1 MAMMQS
7 TEACVKSA
15 CVAGEENGV
24 DGEGGFF
31 AVFIHAGTDTY
42 ASRGDVWEALDD
54 LYSNAKLDQGP
65 KCRSITIDFLSTGSD
80 RRTDSDIGVVIFGH
94 HCR

>member
-1 MAMMQS
+1 MEWMGKVCLQFSFMLAQ
-7 TEACVKSA
+7 T
-15 CVAGEENGV
+15 
-24 DGEGGFF
+24 
-31 AVFIHAGTDTY
+31 H

-65 KCRSITIDFLSTGSD
+65 KCRPITIDFLSTGSD